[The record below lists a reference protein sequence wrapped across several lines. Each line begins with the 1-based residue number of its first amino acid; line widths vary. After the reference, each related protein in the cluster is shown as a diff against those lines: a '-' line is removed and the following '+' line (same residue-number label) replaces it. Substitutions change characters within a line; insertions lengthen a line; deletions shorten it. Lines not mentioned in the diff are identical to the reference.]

1 MHATRR
7 PFRFGVQLSLAAS
20 RQEWQELARRAEG
33 LGYDVALMPDHLGS
47 QFAVRPGLA
56 AVAAATTRL
65 RIGAFVLQNDLR
77 HPAFTAMEA
86 ATLDVLSNG
95 RFELGLGAGGSYLP
109 DFETT
114 GIPFA
119 PPGVRV
125 GRLIESVPIV
135 KGLFADGP
143 LTFNGQHHTVAGL
156 EGVPKPVQR
165 PYPPLLIGGGGPR
178 VLALAAREA
187 DIVSV
192 LPRMLPGGGSFH
204 LEQASAEAFTEQVA
218 LLLQEAGARFPDLE
232 VNVLVQQVRV
242 TDDAPAVHEELSQL
256 WTLLAPEQV
265 RDSPYFLIG
274 AATQIAETLQAR
286 RQRLGISYVVVF
298 ARDMEAL
305 APVVAQ
311 LAGA

>member
-1 MHATRR
+1 
-7 PFRFGVQLSLAAS
+7 
-20 RQEWQELARRAEG
+20 
-33 LGYDVALMPDHLGS
+33 MPDHLGS
-47 QFAVRPGLA
+47 QFAVGPGLA

-65 RIGAFVLQNDLR
+65 RIGTFVLQNDLR

-143 LTFNGQHHTVAGL
+143 LTFNGQHYTVAGL

-204 LEQASAEAFTEQVA
+204 LEQASAEAFTQQVA
-218 LLLQEAGARFPDLE
+218 LLRQEAGARFPDLE

-256 WTLLAPEQV
+256 WTPLTPEQV

-311 LAGA
+311 LAGT